1 MHHRAPFL
9 ANKHTYIV
17 PSYRWTPYSQKIFT
31 RLSKKSFAKTKNGN
45 NQWQTLW
52 DSYPLPLYFM
62 LVANWILKKCWLPI
76 ICPFLVFTD
85 SHGSFRLAITLSH
98 REGQFWITLSKSN
111 VFFKNFSMKIKS
123 LLIILVTDCRPC
135 SKISFNLLFAVYRWL
150 PSELQMPKVP
160 GER

>member
-1 MHHRAPFL
+1 MDPLFSKDIYTVVKKIL
-9 ANKHTYIV
+9 CKNKKWKQSVTN
-17 PSYRWTPYSQKIFT
+17 TM
-31 RLSKKSFAKTKNGN
+31 RLVS
-45 NQWQTLW
+45 
-52 DSYPLPLYFM
+52 LPLYFM

-135 SKISFNLLFAVYRWL
+135 SKIFFNLLFAVYRWL

>member
-31 RLSKKSFAKTKNGN
+31 RLSKKSFAKNKKWKQSVTN
-45 NQWQTLW
+45 TMRLV
-52 DSYPLPLYFM
+52 SPPPLFHVGCKL
-62 LVANWILKKCWLPI
+62 NIKK
-76 ICPFLVFTD
+76 
-85 SHGSFRLAITLSH
+85 RH

-111 VFFKNFSMKIKS
+111 VFFINFSMKIKS

-135 SKISFNLLFAVYRWL
+135 SKIFFNLLFAVYR
-150 PSELQMPKVP
+150 
-160 GER
+160 